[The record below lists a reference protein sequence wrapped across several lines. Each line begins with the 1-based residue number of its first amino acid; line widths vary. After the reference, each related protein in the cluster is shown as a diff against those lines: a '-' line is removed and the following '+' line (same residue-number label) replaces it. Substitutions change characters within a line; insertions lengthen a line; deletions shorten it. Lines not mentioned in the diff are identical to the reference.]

1 MPAATSYDVGLR
13 AIPLR
18 SLANLLV
25 GVPLAAFGCALLG
38 FYYASTPFRLLSV
51 ALQLVMAGYM
61 LIVSDNQPLKRISVG
76 VLLLCLPIAIANA
89 PETEAKSL
97 IVPLCF
103 LGGVGCAW
111 YALEFGRTR
120 AVLEVPFYAYLA
132 LTIYLIGVKE
142 YGPEQFNEFYV
153 GASRNGYSAILFATA
168 CGYVISRA
176 VRGRRPSLLLLAAA
190 FVCSI
195 PLYGRASIV
204 ALAIVFAAVAAK
216 RWSSV
221 FVLVVTTAA
230 AVIALWYVEIASVAN
245 LTNFKGGLESDRWQI
260 ISDYLFSLN
269 PRSLLIGVRF
279 GDVNSILENGGSP
292 DVAFLRLHSF
302 LGIAAFAFLGLFLI
316 SAVTLV
322 RNRFFLLFC
331 VLLAILFRA
340 VTDVILLFGTVDY
353 FLTPVLFSPYFL
365 RYLAAARL
373 PVRRGFEPP
382 AAVEWR

>member
-1 MPAATSYDVGLR
+1 
-13 AIPLR
+13 
-18 SLANLLV
+18 
-25 GVPLAAFGCALLG
+25 
-38 FYYASTPFRLLSV
+38 
-51 ALQLVMAGYM
+51 MAGYM

-89 PETEAKSL
+89 PESEAKSL

-111 YALEFGRTR
+111 YGLEFGRTR

-132 LTIYLIGVKE
+132 LTIYLIGVKG

-153 GASRNGYSAILFATA
+153 GASRNGYAAILFATA

-190 FVCSI
+190 FGCSI
-195 PLYGRASIV
+195 PLYGRSSIV

-216 RWSSV
+216 RWSGV

-230 AVIALWYVEIASVAN
+230 AVIALWYVEIASLAN
-245 LTNFKGGLESDRWQI
+245 LTNFKVGLESDRWQI

-269 PRSLLIGVRF
+269 PRSLLMGVRF

-292 DVAFLRLHSF
+292 DIAFLRLHSF
-302 LGIAAFAFLGLFLI
+302 LGIAAFAFLGLFVM

-340 VTDVILLFGTVDY
+340 FTDVILLFGTVDY

-365 RYLAAARL
+365 RYFAAARL
-373 PVRRGFEPP
+373 PVRRGFVRP